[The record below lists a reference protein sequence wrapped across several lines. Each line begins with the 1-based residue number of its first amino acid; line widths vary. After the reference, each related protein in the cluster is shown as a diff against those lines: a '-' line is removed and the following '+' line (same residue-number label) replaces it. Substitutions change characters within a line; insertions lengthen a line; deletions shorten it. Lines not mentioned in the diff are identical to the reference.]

1 VRFDFIDAEKA
12 RYPIP
17 ILCRL
22 LRVSRSGYYASRVRQ
37 PSQRSLDD
45 QHLARRITMIHRDS
59 RRSYGSP
66 RIHDELCKQGVRT
79 SRKRVARLM
88 RMQSLF
94 VRRRKRFRVTTD
106 SAHTLPVAENLLAR
120 DFTAEAP
127 NTAWVGDITYLWTRE
142 GWLYVA
148 VLLDLFSRRIVGLAM
163 DERLDTG
170 LCLAALC
177 EAVGVR
183 RPGPGLIHHSDRG
196 SQYASHAYRR
206 ELARHG
212 MRCSMSRKANCWDN
226 AVAESFFSTLK
237 TELVAGRIYATRS
250 EARRAVFEW
259 VEVFYNGKRS
269 HSTLGYRTPMEYER
283 LYTTASP
290 AA

>member
-1 VRFDFIDAEKA
+1 M
-12 RYPIP
+12 
-17 ILCRL
+17 LCRL
-22 LRVSRSGYYASRVRQ
+22 LRVSHGGYYASIERP

-45 QHLARRITMIHRDS
+45 QHLARSITMIHREF

-66 RIHDELCKQGVRT
+66 RVYRELRKQGVRT
-79 SRKRVARLM
+79 SRKRVARIM
-88 RMQSLF
+88 RAQSLC

-127 NTAWVGDITYLWTRE
+127 NTAWVADITYLWTRE

-148 VLLDLFSRRIVGLAM
+148 MLLDLFSRRIVGLAM
-163 DERLDTG
+163 DERLDSG
-170 LCLAALC
+170 LCLAALR

-183 RPGPGLIHHSDRG
+183 HPGPGLIHHSDRG
-196 SQYASHAYRR
+196 SQYASHMYRR

-237 TELVAGRIYATRS
+237 TELVAGHIYATRG

-259 VEVFYNGKRS
+259 VKVFYNGKRS
-269 HSTLGYRTPMEYER
+269 HSTLGYRTPMEHET
-283 LYTTASP
+283 LYTTASR